1 MHRLTILSL
10 ATGLAFA
17 TVFSEQK
24 TNLEFLKSQIDK
36 VEYTQLTG
44 TLTHCAITLK
54 NGFVVTGES
63 SCVDEKQFNEE
74 IGQKIAYDNAFEKL
88 WQLYGFWLKQ
98 ELYTDKVMKS
108 IDENAEPYQ
117 LTEDTRFGFDL
128 ASALAESGS
137 TVQRESTGL
146 TITAEDAQA
155 FDWKE
160 V

>member
-1 MHRLTILSL
+1 MLSK
-10 ATGLAFA
+10 
-17 TVFSEQK
+17 QK
-24 TNLEFLKSQIDK
+24 INLEFLQSHIDK
-36 VEYTQLTG
+36 VEYTRLTG

-88 WQLYGFWLKQ
+88 WLLYGFWLKQ
-98 ELYTDKVMKS
+98 ELYVNKIMKS
-108 IDENAEPYQ
+108 VDEKINPRQ
-117 LTEDTRFGFDL
+117 PTEDIHFGFDL
-128 ASALAESGS
+128 ASALAVEGS